1 MIKEYYLAF
10 LSPIIS
16 LVILGLIAVYFLKKA
31 KGIKVIPRDYIVLIN
46 LERKINK
53 FFSSALVNF
62 GKLEAIILSILLKIL
77 QRIKTESL
85 KIQIWAEKHLISL
98 REKQK

>member
-16 LVILGLIAVYFLKKA
+16 FLILGLIAVYFLKKA
-31 KGIKVIPRDYIVLIN
+31 KSIKIVPRDYIILIN
-46 LERKINK
+46 FERKIGK
-53 FFSSALVNF
+53 VFSSTLASFEKV
-62 GKLEAIILSILLKIL
+62 ETIVLSILLKLL

-85 KIQIWAEKHLISL
+85 KIQIWAEKHLTSL
-98 REKQK
+98 RERQK

>member
-16 LVILGLIAVYFLKKA
+16 LIILGLIALYFLRKVKN
-31 KGIKVIPRDYIVLIN
+31 IKILPKDYIILIN
-46 LERKINK
+46 LERKIRK
-53 FFSSALVNF
+53 ALTSTKVHF
-62 GKLEAIILSILLKIL
+62 EELEGVFLSIILKIL

-85 KIQIWAEKHLISL
+85 KIQIWAEKHLTSL
-98 REKQK
+98 KEKQK